1 MANTALN
8 RSGVVLLT
16 NKSGGSVAQ
25 GDVVVVSTGTAN
37 SFTTTTSSGYS
48 SGAVGV
54 VLEPNGIANDAVG
67 IVALSGYVP
76 VINLSSSAGLG
87 ELIKTH
93 SVAKQGVPHAAPAVT
108 GDFAQALATGT
119 TPAALLLGTT
129 FAIASGSADFPK
141 RATMWHNESL
151 VTAGNGITQ
160 TLNTSQPYN
169 VLYYQNTAANGDTFT
184 QSFMMRAGT
193 FTLYVLGVTS
203 NDRGKIDWYVDD
215 VLQISGQDWYSASA
229 TFNVTKSGSIT
240 VVGDGLHVLK
250 GVVNGKSGSSSNYY
264 ISPTKMWIVPAA
276 D

>member
-8 RSGVVLLT
+8 RTGVVLLT

-25 GDVVVVSTGTAN
+25 GDVVVMSTGTAN
-37 SFTTTTSSGYS
+37 SFTTTTISGYGN
-48 SGAVGV
+48 GAVGV

-67 IVALSGYVP
+67 TVALSGYVP

-87 ELIKTH
+87 NLIKTH
-93 SVAKQGVPHAAPAVT
+93 TVAKQGVPHASPVVA

-119 TPAALLLGTT
+119 TPAALLVGPA
-129 FAIASGSADFPK
+129 FNIASGSADFPK
-141 RATMWHNESL
+141 RASMWHDESI
-151 VTAGNGITQ
+151 VTAGNAITA
-160 TLNTSQPYN
+160 TLSASQRYG
-169 VLYYQNTAANGDTFT
+169 VLYYQNAPANGDTFT
-184 QSFMMRAGT
+184 QSFMMRDGT
-193 FTLYVLGVTS
+193 YTLAVLGVTA

-215 VLQISGQDWYSASA
+215 VLQITGQDWYSSGA
-229 TFNVTKSGSIT
+229 TYNITKTGSIT

-264 ISPTKMWIVPAA
+264 ISPTKMWIIPSA